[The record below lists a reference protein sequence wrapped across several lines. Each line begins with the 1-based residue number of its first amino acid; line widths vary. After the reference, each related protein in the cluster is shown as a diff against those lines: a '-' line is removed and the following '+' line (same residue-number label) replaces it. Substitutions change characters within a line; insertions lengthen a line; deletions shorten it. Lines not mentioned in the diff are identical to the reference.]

1 MWPTV
6 GARVLGLDMGV
17 LPLDFS
23 YIKTVIVQS
32 LGRKKIFCNSVKE
45 FTKRGVGVTTEV
57 CPQNDPS

>member
-32 LGRKKIFCNSVKE
+32 LGRKKIFCNSVRVYE
-45 FTKRGVGVTTEV
+45 ERCRGHY
-57 CPQNDPS
+57 